1 MNPCMTPSQIQ
12 AVHRTA
18 QRYEPDMVRFLREL
32 IAIPSESAHEKAVID
47 RIRAEMQSVGFD
59 EVRVDGMGNLL
70 GRIGNGKTVVAID
83 THVDTVG
90 IGNRDE
96 WQRNPYAATL
106 ENGVIYGR
114 GASDQKGPMASMV
127 YAGKMIKELD
137 LLDDYALY
145 IVASVQEEDCD
156 GLCWQYLIR
165 EDGLR
170 PDVVVISEPTNLNV
184 YRGHR
189 GRIEIEVT
197 TRGKSCHASAPERG
211 VNAVCNMVP
220 IISEIQR
227 LNERLA
233 GDAFLGKGT
242 VAVTHIGCQTPSL
255 NAIPPQCSVY
265 LDRRLTLGED
275 KHTAVRQ
282 VEEAVQRSGMEA
294 AVSVPTYRRPSYTG
308 LIYPTEK
315 YFPPWVL
322 EEDHSAVQSAVNAYQ
337 ALFDARPHVGRWV
350 FSTNAVSIT
359 GMFGIPSVG
368 FGPGD
373 EIHAHTVD
381 EQMPVD
387 HLVKAAAFYASFPK
401 HFVRG
406 RKQDVAS
413 SKRSATSTAR

>member
-1 MNPCMTPSQIQ
+1 SQVQ
-12 AVHRTA
+12 AVHQAA
-18 QRYEPDMVRFLREL
+18 QHYEPHMVGFLREL
-32 IAIPSESAHEKAVID
+32 IAIPSESAREKAVIE
-47 RIRAEMQSVGFD
+47 RIRAEMQAVGFD

-96 WQRNPYAATL
+96 WQRNPYAGAL
-106 ENGVIYGR
+106 ENGIIYGR

-127 YAGKMIKELD
+127 YAGRMIKELD
-137 LLDDYALY
+137 LLDDYTLY

-170 PDVVVISEPTNLNV
+170 PDVVLISEPTNLNV

-189 GRIEIEVT
+189 GRVEIEVT

-220 IISEIQR
+220 IISEIQQ

-233 GDAFLGKGT
+233 ADPFLGKGT

-255 NAIPPQCSVY
+255 NAIPPQCSIY

-275 KHTAVRQ
+275 KQTAVRQ

-308 LIYPTEK
+308 LVYPTEK

-322 EEDHSAVQSAVNAYQ
+322 EEDHPAVQSAVDAYQ
-337 ALFDARPHVGRWV
+337 TLFNAQPHVGRWV

-359 GMFGIPSVG
+359 GMFAVPSVG

-373 EIHAHTVD
+373 EIYAHTVD
-381 EQMPVD
+381 EQMPVE
-387 HLVKAAAFYASFPK
+387 HLVKAAAFYASFPT
-401 HFVRG
+401 HFVHG
-406 RKQDVAS
+406 RKREA
-413 SKRSATSTAR
+413 RSGERTTGKWDLQRL